1 MACPF
6 DHNSPQAKDMSG
18 RSEPLRKWLATKKR
32 VIMLY
37 EEYIH
42 LLPLQQI
49 WEHPATEKPVLEP
62 CFVAA
67 FHGIELCFLLLAEF
81 ISDDRKYVFRRPRVE
96 MVANDIQKQCLLLTE
111 VVDGELEEDNAHVS
125 RASLTQHFPFEAC
138 PPTTKQASHSP
149 CLQRLVN
156 AVEASKDGMT
166 VAERNSLIKV
176 VLNITNTFDSSF
188 SRWTVGL
195 GIEHQLNEL
204 RVAAGLAEEAR
215 FRARARNLDYAQ
227 LVHPEV
233 VEATLS
239 GEVYEHEEDFFFRTV
254 HLGSECWAFVVHNRV
269 AIAQQCAEEGQ
280 WNIAAARIIQA
291 ARMLHYLGDHILMLT
306 SMNLRDYLRL
316 KVEIQGTSG
325 EGSVAVKSFRIKL
338 ESLFQPLTDV
348 LAYYDAVSDTE
359 ELLDSSYSQPLSP
372 CLSSETP
379 APPPSQPQTDPK
391 SSPQASPQSA
401 VLKRQSSTPRQSPT
415 AIPKTGGI
423 SLNGDAHALTSAHH
437 SAATIADSAQ
447 EAAAEQTSAPDS
459 LQSAAA
465 EAREV
470 KLKGLLEVY
479 EEPDSHA
486 GLYNYAKA
494 LEDVE
499 AGLLA
504 GFFYK
509 HFCLASNVIGSESK
523 GTGYMGSTNRAIS
536 ALKATF
542 QTPLYPLLDQV
553 RSALGAKID
562 LELAHLKGRIMDNIE
577 AKRGHGHI

>member
-1 MACPF
+1 AVYVQRQQRGGGGS
-6 DHNSPQAKDMSG
+6 DQWLQKQRDEWSG
-18 RSEPLRKWLATKKR
+18 RSEPLQKWLDTKKR

-49 WEHPATEKPVLEP
+49 WENPATEKPVLEP

-156 AVEASKDGMT
+156 AVEASKAGMT

-291 ARMLHYLGDHILMLT
+291 SSQDAALPWRPHSDADQHESEGLFAA
-306 SMNLRDYLRL
+306 
-316 KVEIQGTSG
+316 KV
-325 EGSVAVKSFRIKL
+325 
-338 ESLFQPLTDV
+338 
-348 LAYYDAVSDTE
+348 
-359 ELLDSSYSQPLSP
+359 SS
-372 CLSSETP
+372 
-379 APPPSQPQTDPK
+379 
-391 SSPQASPQSA
+391 
-401 VLKRQSSTPRQSPT
+401 
-415 AIPKTGGI
+415 
-423 SLNGDAHALTSAHH
+423 NGNAHALTSAHH
-437 SAATIADSAQ
+437 SAATIAESARQ
-447 EAAAEQTSAPDS
+447 AAAEQTSAPDPQ
-459 LQSAAA
+459 QSAAA

-523 GTGYMGSTNRAIS
+523 GTGYMGSTNRAIT

>member
-6 DHNSPQAKDMSG
+6 RQKSLQEKDMSG
-18 RSEPLRKWLATKKR
+18 RSEPLQKWLDTKKR

-37 EEYIH
+37 EDYIH

-49 WEHPATEKPVLEP
+49 WENPATEKPVLEP

-156 AVEASKDGMT
+156 AVEASKAGMT

-215 FRARARNLDYAQ
+215 FHARARNLDYAQ

-325 EGSVAVKSFRIKL
+325 EGSKAVKSFRVRL
-338 ESLFQPLTDV
+338 ESLFQPLTDA

-359 ELLDSSYSQPLSP
+359 DLMDSSYSQPLSP
-372 CLSSETP
+372 CLSSETQ
-379 APPPSQPQTDPK
+379 AQSPSEPQTDPK
-391 SSPQASPQSA
+391 SSPQASPQS
-401 VLKRQSSTPRQSPT
+401 
-415 AIPKTGGI
+415 
-423 SLNGDAHALTSAHH
+423 
-437 SAATIADSAQ
+437 
-447 EAAAEQTSAPDS
+447 
-459 LQSAAA
+459 
-465 EAREV
+465 
-470 KLKGLLEVY
+470 
-479 EEPDSHA
+479 

-523 GTGYMGSTNRAIS
+523 GTGYMGSTNRAIT
-536 ALKATF
+536 ALKGTF
-542 QTPLYPLLDQV
+542 QTPLYPLLDKV